1 MASITI
7 IDSKPVTGELTLSD
21 QGHTRAQRK
30 ETILWKLGPNCG
42 VKTISNI
49 YPKKSPPSNNIFSE
63 LPHRAGSSD
72 NWKAVVHKKAHLYA
86 DYNYSIFWIPK
97 NSDQIKEHDPKISVK
112 PTTFNLFKLILIVLS
127 SIFSIFLFTEFF
139 KRVNRVN
146 EDNDFE

>member
-1 MASITI
+1 MATIII
-7 IDSKPVTGELTLSD
+7 IDSNPVTGKLKLSD
-21 QGHTRAQRK
+21 NGRTRAKRK

-49 YPKKSPPSNNIFSE
+49 YPKKSPPSDNIFSE

-72 NWKAVVHKKAHLYA
+72 NWKAVVHKKAAYFSE
-86 DYNYSIFWIPK
+86 YNYSIFWVPEG
-97 NSDQIKEHDPKISVK
+97 SDDIKEYDPKIAIK
-112 PTTFNLFKLILIVLS
+112 PTPLNPFKIILIILS
-127 SIFSIFLFTEFF
+127 SIFSIFLFTELF